1 MIVTLINK
9 ERLNSITL
17 PEKVT
22 GQYWIHQSIG
32 NSSKKLIG
40 IEGVNGEWILK
51 SNKDVKVKNLSGKPI
66 RNTILKPLS
75 IYHLA
80 LGESAQQS
88 RHTSEDFQN
97 SGKDTQTSLNGSTQK
112 YSGNSKN
119 QASHNKDSNLH
130 ASQHTGGTSNNT
142 YTSFNHQAEPA
153 QDSQKALVFTE
164 PNTEDR
170 QTYTKFL
177 VDRDMEITIGR
188 SEQNDI
194 VLANQFVSAQHAR
207 LSFVQGEWRIED
219 DSTNG
224 TFVDGIRVKKRDL
237 KFGDTIYIM
246 GFKIIVGNHFLAFNN
261 PGGTV
266 QIRKQTLKPFV
277 SQEAEIPDEEEFE
290 FELPVQDY
298 FYRSPRFKRDVERP
312 HLKIDSPPPNA
323 IGEETPI
330 MLIIGPSMTMGM
342 ASMTMGIFAV
352 NNAMAAGDIT
362 RAIPMVVMSGS
373 MLLGTVLWP
382 ILTKQ
387 YDKRRRR
394 KKEKIRQEKY
404 KAYLDRVAVMFTEEA
419 EKQEEIL
426 RENHVPI
433 EECVARIEQVDR
445 NLWERAQG
453 QNDFLKIRAGTG
465 NGLLSADITYSEK
478 KFAID
483 DDNLQEELYTLLE
496 APKVLKNIPITLSLY
511 ENHISGVI
519 GNRKQTVEFAKGLIF
534 QLAALYSYDEVKMV
548 FIYDENEE
556 AEFGFTKWLPH
567 VWSNDNKFRFIAANN
582 TEVKEVS
589 AYIEKEIEHRSAVND
604 SELEDVKPYYIIFA
618 LSRQLAIRAE
628 MLKQIFSKK
637 ENLHISVVTFYDELK
652 NLPKE
657 CTTVVEIESSGG
669 KLFDKNDITGQTVSF
684 TPDIYLNANPVD
696 LSVKLA
702 NVQLDSLAGSFN
714 LPKMLTF
721 LEMFSVGKVEHLNA
735 LTRWKDNDPTKSLE
749 APVGV
754 DTLGEV
760 FKLDLHEKFHGPH
773 GLVAGMTG
781 SGKSEFIISYI
792 LSLAVNYH
800 PHEVAFIL
808 IDYKGGGMAKSFE
821 KLPHTAGIITNLDG
835 AAIKR
840 SLVSIESE
848 LKRRQSVFAE
858 ASKKVG
864 ESNIDIY
871 KYQKLYRE
879 GVVAEPLQHLFI
891 ISDEFAELKTQQPEF
906 MAKLVSAAR
915 IGRSLGVHLILATQK
930 PSGVVDDQIWA
941 NSKFRVSLKVQDRAD
956 SMDMLKRPDAA
967 ELTDTG
973 RFYLQVGYNELFE
986 MGQSAWAGAPYYPSD
1001 KVVAEKD
1008 TSVVVIDRNG
1018 RPIRQ
1023 AKIDKKKSAMA
1034 NPKKQMDVITDYLS
1048 QIAKEEKIRVKPLWL
1063 EPIPA
1068 MILLDEIRSK
1078 YGIQTK
1084 RKYKPE
1090 DEAVSAALLTGQV
1103 EIAASVEINDVINQL
1118 KGKLASAFTEQNPN
1132 MLQETLAEM
1141 PGIQSVASLNQS
1153 TTAATADS
1161 LVEPAAS
1168 TGSLEQPIEGRSTL
1182 VQSSANTS
1190 SLVLNPVIGEYDD
1203 PARQRQCLLTLP
1215 LTEEGNVVV
1224 YGVAGSGKTT
1234 FLNTMVYS
1242 LLHEHTP
1249 EEVNIYLLDFAS
1261 ETLRAF
1267 AKAPH
1272 VGDVILSYEAEKVSN
1287 LFKMLI
1293 TEIDKRKKLFA
1304 DYGGDHRS
1312 YVEAT
1317 GQSVPSIVV
1326 AINNYAA
1333 FSEIYEEK
1341 EEAVSYLSR
1350 EGTKYGIYFVLT
1362 ALGTGVVRFR
1372 LLQNFKQLITLQL
1385 NDETD
1390 YSSVVG
1396 KTDGLY
1402 PSKFKGRGLVKRDEI
1417 YEFQIAHVTEAPL
1430 PYQFI
1435 AEECSKLQAV
1445 WQGPFAKKIP
1455 ILPAVVDRTFLAEY
1469 IGAAGNRMSIPV
1481 GVEKNSLNVH
1491 SYPFGAS
1498 YITLV
1503 LAAGDEYQPFLHE
1516 LSLLMAH
1523 EAGHDVTVID
1533 AQQSYSGLTHGEIT
1547 YYNALKECEN
1557 AISKLFD
1564 LVVYRNNSYK
1574 ESLEKG
1580 IEPEQFDQKVI
1591 VINSVT
1597 ALKSLLSSESAEKL
1611 GLILEKGEAKYNISF
1626 IIGEESR
1633 NLSGITFDKWYK
1645 RHISGSDGIWVGNGI
1660 TEQFQLKPAKTTGE
1674 MREDMTAEFGFSL
1687 QKGKSVKVKLLTG
1700 EGGSDE

>member
-9 ERLNSITL
+9 ESLHSITL
-17 PEKVT
+17 PEKIT
-22 GQYWIHQSIG
+22 GQYWIHESTG
-32 NSSKKLIG
+32 SVLRKLVG
-40 IEGVNGEWILK
+40 IEGINGDWVLK
-51 SNKDVKVKNLSGKPI
+51 SNKDVKVKDHSGKTI
-66 RNTILKPLS
+66 RNTVLKPLS

-80 LGESAQQS
+80 LGQS
-88 RHTSEDFQN
+88 GQLDAHLRN
-97 SGKDTQTSLNGSTQK
+97 TQTTSGSGQT
-112 YSGNSKN
+112 SGPQPTIGGSQPGMTRTHPDSRKN
-119 QASHNKDSNLH
+119 QLAHNIS
-130 ASQHTGGTSNNT
+130 AVQESGAANT
-142 YTSFNHQAEPA
+142 AYSYQAETFR
-153 QDSQKALVFTE
+153 DSQSALVFTE

-170 QTYTKFL
+170 QTFTKFL

-188 SEQNDI
+188 SEQSDI

-207 LSFVQGEWRIED
+207 LSFRQGQWRIED

-237 KFGDTIYIM
+237 KFGDMIYIM

-266 QIRKQTLKPFV
+266 QIRKNALKPFIG
-277 SQEAEIPDEEEFE
+277 QTADQYDEEEEFE
-290 FELPVQDY
+290 LPAQDY

-312 HLKIDSPPPNA
+312 RFKIDSPPPNA
-323 IGEETPI
+323 IGDETPI

-362 RAIPMVVMSGS
+362 RAIPMVVMSAS

-394 KKEKIRQEKY
+394 KKEKVRQNKY
-404 KAYLDRVAVMFTEEA
+404 KAYLDRVAVMFSEEA

-445 NLWERAQG
+445 NLWERGPG
-453 QNDFLKIRAGTG
+453 QNDFLKIRAGVG

-534 QLAALYSYDEVKMV
+534 QLAALYSYDEVKLV
-548 FIYDENEE
+548 FIYDEAEE
-556 AEFGFTKWLPH
+556 SDFGFTKWLPH
-567 VWSNDNKFRFIAANN
+567 VWNNDNTFRFIATTN

-589 AYIEKEIEHRSAVND
+589 AYIEKEIELRDAASD
-604 SELEDVKPYYIIFA
+604 TEMEDVKPYYIIFA

-628 MLKQIFSKK
+628 MLKQVFSKK

-657 CTTVVEIESSGG
+657 CTTVVEIEEKSG
-669 KLFDKNDITGQTVSF
+669 KLFDKNDITGQTVMF
-684 TPDIYLNANPVD
+684 NPDIYLNASPVD

-702 NVQLDSLAGSFN
+702 NVQLDTLAGSFN
-714 LPKMLTF
+714 LPKMVTF
-721 LEMFSVGKVEHLNA
+721 LEMFGVGKVEHLNA

-749 APVGV
+749 APIGV
-754 DTLGEV
+754 DTLGET

-848 LKRRQSVFAE
+848 LKRRQAVFAE

-879 GVVAEPLQHLFI
+879 GVVSEPLQHLFI

-941 NSKFRVSLKVQDRAD
+941 NSKFRVSLKVQERAD

-1008 TSVVVIDRNG
+1008 NSVVVIDRNG
-1018 RPIRQ
+1018 RPLKQ
-1023 AKIDKKKSAMA
+1023 AKIDKRKNTIA

-1048 QIAKEEKIRVKPLWL
+1048 AIAEEEQIKVRPLWL

-1068 MILLDEIRSK
+1068 VILLDDIRKK
-1078 YGIQTK
+1078 YGVRTK
-1084 RKYKPE
+1084 RLAGTNRVKS
-1090 DEAVSAALLTGQV
+1090 ALSAAKQ
-1103 EIAASVEINDVINQL
+1103 EIAAAVEAGGAEIKAAEAVADVEAIAKVKDSLMAQAMI
-1118 KGKLASAFTEQNPN
+1118 GDSSIIESSFETGSSAGTALPIKSAIPIKTGGQTE
-1132 MLQETLAEM
+1132 
-1141 PGIQSVASLNQS
+1141 
-1153 TTAATADS
+1153 TAA
-1161 LVEPAAS
+1161 
-1168 TGSLEQPIEGRSTL
+1168 R
-1182 VQSSANTS
+1182 ANI
-1190 SLVLNPVIGEYDD
+1190 VLNPVIGEYDD
-1203 PARQRQCLLTLP
+1203 PARQRQCLLRLP
-1215 LTEEGNVVV
+1215 LTEEGNVIV

-1287 LFKMLI
+1287 LFKMLQS
-1293 TEIDKRKKLFA
+1293 EINKRKKLFA
-1304 DYGGDHRS
+1304 DYGGDHAS
-1312 YVEAT
+1312 YVAAT
-1317 GQSVPSIVV
+1317 GKKVPSIVV
-1326 AINNYAA
+1326 AINNFAA
-1333 FSEIYEEK
+1333 FTEIYEEK
-1341 EEAVSYLSR
+1341 EEAVSYLTR

-1362 ALGTGVVRFR
+1362 ALGTGAVRFR

-1385 NDETD
+1385 NDEAD
-1390 YSSVVG
+1390 YSTVVG
-1396 KTDGLY
+1396 KTDGLF

-1417 YEFQIAHVTEAPL
+1417 YEFQIANVTEAAV

-1435 AEECSKLQAV
+1435 AEQCSKLQAK

-1455 ILPAVVDRTFLAEY
+1455 ILPEKVDRPFLAES
-1469 IGAAGNRMSIPV
+1469 IGAEGHQLSIPV
-1481 GVEKNSLNVH
+1481 GVEKHTLNVH
-1491 SYPFGAS
+1491 AYPFDSS
-1498 YITLV
+1498 YITMV

-1516 LSLLMAH
+1516 LSRLMADD
-1523 EAGHDVTVID
+1523 ASLDVTVLD
-1533 AQQSYSGLTHGEIT
+1533 APQAYSDKEQGEVT
-1547 YYNALKECEN
+1547 YYHSLRDCED
-1557 AISKLFD
+1557 AISALFD

-1574 ESLEKG
+1574 EALESG
-1580 IEPEQFDQKVI
+1580 MEPEPFGLKVI

-1597 ALKSLLSSESAEKL
+1597 ALKSLLSAEGAEKL
-1611 GLILEKGEAKYNISF
+1611 GLILEKGEAKYNIS
-1626 IIGEESR
+1626 IMIGEQSR

-1645 RHISGSDGIWVGNGI
+1645 RHISGSDGIWVGSGI
-1660 TEQFQLKPAKTTGE
+1660 TEQFQLKPSKTTSE
-1674 MREDMTAEFGFSL
+1674 MREDIPAEFGFSL